1 MSSAA
6 AHMIST
12 RVSLKVHSL
21 FAVILACG
29 FLAACADTRPPPSGP
44 VAATIT
50 FAHRAPLILDVAS
63 IELVEPWRQPG
74 TAPHIGHRNANSPPN
89 IVRAWT
95 RDRLTASPGGPG
107 ARDGTVLRVILQD
120 GSVTQTAL
128 KVEEG
133 VGGLFRDEADTQID
147 AVCAVDVEVVDPV
160 AGRIGSVSVRVVGT
174 RKILESA
181 SLNERDRV
189 YFALME
195 EVANSLNSALE
206 NGLNAELGFV
216 IKR

>member
-12 RVSLKVHSL
+12 LVRSKAHSL
-21 FAVILACG
+21 AAAIVVGG

-44 VAATIT
+44 VTATIT
-50 FAHRAPLILDVAS
+50 FAHRAPLVLDVAS

-74 TAPHIGHRNANSPPN
+74 IPPHIGHRNTNSPPS

-95 RDRLTASPGGPG
+95 RDRLTASAGGPG
-107 ARDGTVLRVILQD
+107 ARDGTILRVILQD
-120 GSVTQTAL
+120 GSVTRKAL
-128 KVEEG
+128 QVEEG

-147 AVCAVDVEVVDPV
+147 AVAAVDVEVIDPV
-160 AGRIGSVSVRVVGT
+160 VGRIGSVSVRVVGT

>member
-1 MSSAA
+1 VSSAA
-6 AHMIST
+6 AHMILT
-12 RVSLKVHSL
+12 RVSLKGHSL
-21 FAVILACG
+21 FAVILVCG

-50 FAHRAPLILDVAS
+50 FAHRAPLMLDVAS

-74 TAPHIGHRNANSPPN
+74 IAPHIGHRNANSPPS

-95 RDRLTASPGGPG
+95 RDRLAASPGGPG
-107 ARDGTVLRVILQD
+107 ASDGTILRVILQD

-128 KVEEG
+128 EVEEG
-133 VGGLFRDEADTQID
+133 VGGLFRDEADTRID
-147 AVCAVDVEVVDPV
+147 AVCAVDVEVIDPV

-195 EVANSLNSALE
+195 EVASSLNSALE